1 MNNKVSRY
9 QVGMLLFLLY
19 CSLYIGLGGIILL
32 RKSGDEILISMILGV
47 IIGYIPLGMYLKV
60 NSSLPKCNIYE
71 KNTRLFGNFL
81 GKILNTLILIIYICF
96 YIIAIREIVIFSAS
110 KYLQNTPYFILG
122 LLVIITSLI
131 ICFKG
136 LECIFR
142 ISRLSFIATI
152 IFIIIIEVSVLKY
165 VEIGNI
171 FPMLTGNNY
180 IKDILSGA
188 IFEASSCSILTVL
201 LFTIRKDDIIENEK
215 YNKTAII
222 FYTISGISLII
233 VMFLL
238 LTCFAHKL
246 STLFRYPEYI
256 GLKKIG
262 FSSSELHLENLLA
275 FRWIF
280 YMLSLSL
287 ISLYGIKC
295 GIENFVK
302 DEKKVKWIVIII
314 SVIAAI
320 LSEFILG
327 NINHSIIII
336 KNYYTLFLALPL
348 FIILTIIFIRCLM
361 LKNKS

>member
-19 CSLYIGLGGIILL
+19 CSLYIGLGDIILL
-32 RKSGDEILISMILGV
+32 RKSKDEILISMILGM
-47 IIGYIPLGMYLKV
+47 IIGYVPLFMYLKV
-60 NSSLPKCNIYE
+60 NSCLPKYNIYE
-71 KNTRLFGNFL
+71 KNIKLFGNIL
-81 GKILNTLILIIYICF
+81 GKILNILILIIYVCF
-96 YIIAIREIVIFSAS
+96 YIIAIREIVIFASS
-110 KYLQNTPYFILG
+110 KYLKNTPYFILG

-142 ISRLSFIATI
+142 ISRLSFLVTI
-152 IFIIIIEVSVLKY
+152 LFILIIEIAVLKY
-165 VEIGNI
+165 VEIGNL

-201 LFTIRKDDIIENEK
+201 LFTIRKDDIKENEK

-238 LTCFAHKL
+238 LTCFDHKL

-295 GIENFVK
+295 GIENFIK
-302 DEKKVKWIVIII
+302 SKEKVKWIIIII
-314 SVIAAI
+314 SI
-320 LSEFILG
+320 LSIILSKYVLG
-327 NINHSIIII
+327 NINHSIILI
-336 KNYYTLFLALPL
+336 KKYYTMFLAIPL
-348 FIILTIIFIRCLM
+348 FIILTIIFIRCLTI
-361 LKNKS
+361 KKKP

>member
-1 MNNKVSRY
+1 MNNKVSRF

-19 CSLYIGLGGIILL
+19 CSLYIGLGDIILL

-60 NSSLPKCNIYE
+60 NSCLPKCNIYE

-81 GKILNTLILIIYICF
+81 GKILNTLIL
-96 YIIAIREIVIFSAS
+96 IFSAS

-238 LTCFAHKL
+238 HTCFDHKL

-256 GLKKIG
+256 DLKKIG

-314 SVIAAI
+314 SVIAVI